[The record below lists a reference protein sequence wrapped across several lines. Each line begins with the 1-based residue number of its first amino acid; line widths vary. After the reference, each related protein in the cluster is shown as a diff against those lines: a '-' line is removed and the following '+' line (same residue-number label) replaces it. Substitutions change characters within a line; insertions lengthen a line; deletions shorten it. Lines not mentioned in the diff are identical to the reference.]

1 MNESTEQDP
10 IVNVED
16 IPERE
21 LVARRRAIQ
30 VQGPDAWGGDKAVRA
45 DDPLWQEL
53 RILGD
58 KISDVRVLLDDL
70 PSRVKT
76 LEKLEVKVDPSF
88 SPTFWAIVILIVLFV
103 AAMAFWVGGQ
113 V

>member
-1 MNESTEQDP
+1 MNEEAEKDP
-10 IVNVED
+10 VTNIED

-21 LVARRRAIQ
+21 LIARRRAIA
-30 VQGPDAWGGDKAVRA
+30 VQGQDAWGDKVSVRA

-58 KISDVRVLLDDL
+58 KIGDVRVMLDDL

-76 LEKLEVKVDPSF
+76 LERLEVKVDPSF
-88 SPTFWAIVILIVLFV
+88 SPTFWALVILIVVIV
-103 AAMAFWVGGQ
+103 AAAAFWVG
-113 V
+113 VRI